1 MPIFGNVDKFAIEYQ
16 FMPSPFEEDKVLK
29 QSWGIFRL
37 WVMGQDVC
45 EYTING
51 VLSKY
56 EWNLIYI
63 VEWLCNNL
71 EYVLGYDP
79 FPLPVN
85 GKNSLELI
93 RESDKFESEEDD
105 EFYLWYQA
113 KSSWIFRH
121 SWFSNRAG
129 SILASVYF
137 RRIEDNIELAWDNGF
152 WEESQVY
159 FSKPKGVCSV
169 SKGDFKEA
177 IFSFLTYALDQLES
191 NLGGNAQIDG
201 QSIAALRRKL
211 NLLK

>member
-1 MPIFGNVDKFAIEYQ
+1 MPIFGDVDKFAIEYQ
-16 FMPSPFEEDKVLK
+16 FIPSPYEEDKVLK

-45 EYTING
+45 EYTAKG
-51 VLSKY
+51 VLGKY

-137 RRIEDNIELAWDNGF
+137 RRVEENIELAWDNGF

-159 FSKPKGVCSV
+159 FSKPKGVYNV
-169 SKGDFKEA
+169 SKGDFKDA
-177 IFSFLTYALDQLES
+177 IFSFLTHTLDQLETT
-191 NLGGNAQIDG
+191 LGGNAQIDG
-201 QSIAALRRKL
+201 QSMVELRKKL